1 MNTSGDAAEQVIR
14 ISLEGADFLLR
25 LTGTGLKNL
34 AFLLISALKSADIHK
49 TKGKTR
55 LTAMLK
61 SGKPLTVFSINNA
74 DLEVFAKEA
83 RHYGVLYCA
92 LGNPS
97 GSPDGV
103 TDILVKQEDAVR
115 INRIVE
121 RFQLAAVNTAE
132 IKSEILNERE
142 GQTHEEA
149 QAEEALLDDLF
160 GASDPE
166 AKAGEEQL
174 LDDLLGFAASKEENA
189 LPPKE
194 EKLVSR
200 KEDQKAIQAEKP
212 YAEAPQAQEPEK
224 SPPPRTARSRPP
236 KENLNLPSGQ
246 NSERSRPNRK
256 RHEQNPNTGRRRQR
270 KKPNA
275 VNQSGK
281 PKKRFQKNRREIK
294 HDE

>member
-224 SPPPRTARSRPP
+224 SPPSENSSKPPAEGESKPSVRAELRAIKAEQEKARAEPEHRVPETKKETKRREP
-236 KENLNLPSGQ
+236 K
-246 NSERSRPNRK
+246 RK
-256 RHEQNPNTGRRRQR
+256 T
-270 KKPNA
+270 KKEI
-275 VNQSGK
+275 
-281 PKKRFQKNRREIK
+281 PKKSKGDKTR
-294 HDE
+294 

>member
-224 SPPPRTARSRPP
+224 SPPSENSSKPPAEGESKPSVRAELRAIKAEQEKARAEPEHRAPETKKETKRREP
-236 KENLNLPSGQ
+236 K
-246 NSERSRPNRK
+246 RK
-256 RHEQNPNTGRRRQR
+256 T
-270 KKPNA
+270 KKEI
-275 VNQSGK
+275 
-281 PKKRFQKNRREIK
+281 PKKSKGDKAR
-294 HDE
+294 

>member
-14 ISLEGADFLLR
+14 LSLEGADFLLR

-34 AFLLISALKSADIHK
+34 AFLLISALKSADVHK

-83 RHYGVLYCA
+83 KHYGVLYCA
-92 LGNPS
+92 LGNPA

-132 IKSEILNERE
+132 IKR
-142 GQTHEEA
+142 
-149 QAEEALLDDLF
+149 D
-160 GASDPE
+160 
-166 AKAGEEQL
+166 
-174 LDDLLGFAASKEENA
+174 
-189 LPPKE
+189 
-194 EKLVSR
+194 R
-200 KEDQKAIQAEKP
+200 K
-212 YAEAPQAQEPEK
+212 
-224 SPPPRTARSRPP
+224 
-236 KENLNLPSGQ
+236 N
-246 NSERSRPNRK
+246 
-256 RHEQNPNTGRRRQR
+256 
-270 KKPNA
+270 
-275 VNQSGK
+275 VV
-281 PKKRFQKNRREIK
+281 
-294 HDE
+294 